1 MFEICAAELPQQ
13 SFTYGVI
20 NLISHFPLQTEK
32 NQIGITYKWIFGG
45 SEYKTFLKSCEEYNI
60 YF

>member
-1 MFEICAAELPQQ
+1 MAE
-13 SFTYGVI
+13 FTYEVI
-20 NLISHFPLQTEK
+20 NFISHFALQTEK

-45 SEYKTFLKSCEEYNI
+45 SVYKICEKYNI